1 MKGSQFALLKSR
13 RFLPLFVT
21 MFLGAFNDNFY
32 RSAMAILIT
41 YRLAYLV
48 GVDARILVSAAA
60 GIFILPFVLFSALAG
75 QMADKYERAT
85 LVRFV
90 KLLEIVVMS
99 GGIIG
104 FVTGSVSLLMIILF
118 LMGAQSTLFG
128 PLKYSILPQCLEKDE
143 LVGGNGLIA
152 MGTFLA
158 ILLGT
163 IFGGI
168 FVLGER
174 GILAVSALVVGIAGA
189 GWAASFFIPPTKVIQ
204 PSLKLR
210 FNIFT
215 ETWKIISSVWPRRD
229 IFLPIVGISWFYFV
243 GMMFLSQFPTYA
255 KIVIGADEIVATLFL
270 AVFSVGIGVGSLAC
284 NGLLKG
290 EISGRYVPRAA
301 LGMAASSVAL
311 YFASLRDPVAESGEL
326 MTIMQFVKSPANLA
340 VLACLF
346 AISFFGGL
354 YIVPLYAIIQNR
366 SEEKFL
372 ATVTACGN
380 VVDSAFMVF
389 SSIAAIL
396 MLKLGFSIPQIFLA
410 TAILTIAAFFIIKK
424 AARD

>member
-1 MKGSQFALLKSR
+1 
-13 RFLPLFVT
+13 
-21 MFLGAFNDNFY
+21 
-32 RSAMAILIT
+32 
-41 YRLAYLV
+41 
-48 GVDARILVSAAA
+48 
-60 GIFILPFVLFSALAG
+60 
-75 QMADKYERAT
+75 
-85 LVRFV
+85 
-90 KLLEIVVMS
+90 
-99 GGIIG
+99 
-104 FVTGSVSLLMIILF
+104 
-118 LMGAQSTLFG
+118 
-128 PLKYSILPQCLEKDE
+128 
-143 LVGGNGLIA
+143 
-152 MGTFLA
+152 
-158 ILLGT
+158 LLGT